1 MPEIRNEEFQVVTLG
16 AVKPDG
22 TPDITNVLFRF
33 PVPHRQMSIRQSVKV
48 DEADIPGRS
57 GKIKQAVGYEDT
69 EITINLTL
77 VDEEDRAGTVTR
89 SAIDQY
95 RELQAAFRDRSDP
108 VGDGQTVKASYAV
121 PTIFSIQSRLTDACG
136 IRTVLFKGLDVSD
149 QPGSTDLEVSIGFSE
164 FEPVSAQVEKRGR
177 EAVQKSQATQQA
189 QQAVKADE
197 AANGAHEDA
206 VGSEDPLA
214 AAFRQGKADAMG
226 GEP

>member
-22 TPDITNVLFRF
+22 TPDIANVLFRF
-33 PVPHRQMSIRQSVKV
+33 PVPHQQMSIRQSIKV

-108 VGDGQTVKASYAV
+108 VGEGQTVKASYAV

-164 FEPVSAQVEKRGR
+164 FEPVAAQVEKRGR

-214 AAFRQGKADAMG
+214 AAFRAGKADAMG
-226 GEP
+226 GAP

>member
-22 TPDITNVLFRF
+22 TPDIANVLFRF
-33 PVPHRQMSIRQSVKV
+33 PVPHQQMSIRQSVKV

-69 EITINLTL
+69 EVTINLML
-77 VDEEDRAGTVTR
+77 VDVEDRAGTVTR

-164 FEPVSAQVEKRGR
+164 FEPVAAQVEKRGR

-197 AANGAHEDA
+197 VANGAHEDA

-214 AAFRQGKADAMG
+214 AAFRAGKSAAMG
-226 GEP
+226 GAP

>member
-22 TPDITNVLFRF
+22 TPDIANVLFRF

-89 SAIDQY
+89 PAIDQY

-164 FEPVSAQVEKRGR
+164 FEPVAAQVEKRGR

-226 GEP
+226 GAP